1 MEVERIFSA
10 EQIQVHP
17 DLSKI
22 IREYTKAVIRE
33 NPEDLI
39 DFSWKYFR
47 QKVEIDEEKKLS
59 IEREIYEQEMAENNA
74 SKEEK
79 EGK

>member
-39 DFSWKYFR
+39 EFSWKYFR
-47 QKVEIDEEKKLS
+47 QKVELEEERKLMV
-59 IEREIYEQEMAENNA
+59 ERELYEQEMENE
-74 SKEEK
+74 STPEEK